1 MALTTTTLLTTA
13 IALPVSLW
21 TFKCAMLVAFQRKII
36 YMGYSPMGAR
46 SEELSAADQR
56 VLDVEVISTQ
66 VSDRVRLDGITA
78 RRKDISSHASST
90 HSPILFYLQGNAGN
104 PLSRLPVFEKLL
116 GHRNGVKDL
125 QVIAYAP
132 SSYWTSTRRRPTQK
146 NLLEDY
152 TKALQHTRESHT
164 HSPIFVYGHSL
175 GGAIAVLL
183 AASDTR
189 KPTHTHLIL
198 ENAFASIPA
207 MVKAYFVSPKT
218 PYYHLHK
225 LAFDKWDALDA
236 SKHVDNETLVLVS
249 ENDELVPRSHGE
261 ALHNALPHS
270 RLKVIQGA
278 LHENAYTKQDW
289 AKTVHAFIEERLT
302 EHARESK
309 TH

>member
-1 MALTTTTLLTTA
+1 MDVQGAWQCSRGRSSS
-13 IALPVSLW
+13 ISPLPIQ
-21 TFKCAMLVAFQRKII
+21 CAMLVAFQRKII

-46 SEELSAADQR
+46 TEQLSDTDQR
-56 VLDVEVISTQ
+56 VLDVDLVSTQ
-66 VSDRVRLDGITA
+66 VSNRVRLDGIAA
-78 RRKDISSHASST
+78 RRKDVSSHANT
-90 HSPILFYLQGNAGN
+90 HSSPILFYLQGNAGN

-116 GHRNGVKDL
+116 GHRNGVNDL
-125 QVIAYAP
+125 KVIAYAP

-146 NLLEDY
+146 NLLQDY
-152 TKALQHTRESHT
+152 TKALQHTRDAHPD
-164 HSPIFVYGHSL
+164 SPIFLYGHSL

-183 AASDTR
+183 AASDTHKR
-189 KPTHTHLIL
+189 TPTHLIL
-198 ENAFASIPA
+198 ENAFASIPE

-236 SKHVDNETLVLVS
+236 ASHVDRETLVLVS

-261 ALHNALPHS
+261 ALYNALSHS
-270 RLKVIQGA
+270 RIKVIRGA

-289 AKTVHAFIEERLT
+289 AKSVHGFIEERLSENT
-302 EHARESK
+302 EESK